1 MSTDRRP
8 DGRSL
13 RYQHRRPELLGSVTD
28 YLLEHGVANLALRA
42 VAEGVGVSHATLL
55 RHFSS
60 KEELLAAV
68 LDHIRDDVAAR
79 MAGDPGLGSAES
91 TAELVARLWD
101 LLCEPKEQRQFLLL
115 FELVGR
121 QPRGGQGDPGLV
133 DSLVHDWIEL
143 IVQRLAGEGWERQ
156 AAEPVATLVL
166 AQFRGLQLD
175 LLVAGD
181 RGRVD
186 RAVQASL
193 RLLQRPTPE
202 RPAADD

>member
-1 MSTDRRP
+1 MSTDGRR

-13 RYQHRRPELLGSVTD
+13 RYQHRRSELLSSVTEF
-28 YLLEHGVANLALRA
+28 LLEQGIANLALRA

-60 KEELLAAV
+60 KEELLTAV
-68 LDHIRDDVAAR
+68 LDHIRTDVAAR
-79 MAGDPGLGSAES
+79 MAGDPGLASAES
-91 TAELVARLWD
+91 TAELVVRMWD

-121 QPRGGQGDPGLV
+121 QPRGGQGDPALA

-143 IVQRLAGEGWERQ
+143 VVERLAGEGWERQ

-186 RAVQASL
+186 RAVQTSL
-193 RLLQRPTPE
+193 RLLQPPN
-202 RPAADD
+202 PATSVSG

>member
-1 MSTDRRP
+1 MSTDERP

-13 RYQHRRPELLGSVTD
+13 RYQHRRTELLDGVTD
-28 YLLEHGVANLALRA
+28 YVLEHGVADLALRA

-68 LDHIRDDVAAR
+68 LAHIRDDVTAL
-79 MAGDPGLGSAES
+79 MAGDRGLASAET
-91 TAELVARLWD
+91 TAGLVARLWD
-101 LLCEPKEQRQFLLL
+101 LLCEPKQQRQFLLL

-121 QPRGGQGDPGLV
+121 QPRGGRVDPGLAN
-133 DSLVHDWIEL
+133 SLVCDWIDLVIE
-143 IVQRLAGEGWERQ
+143 RLTDEGWERQ

-175 LLVAGD
+175 LLVTGE

-186 RAVQASL
+186 SAVQTSL
-193 RLLQRPTPE
+193 RLLQPPNSR
-202 RPAADD
+202 

>member
-1 MSTDRRP
+1 MSTDGRP

-13 RYQHRRPELLGSVTD
+13 RYQHRRPELLSSVTD

-60 KEELLAAV
+60 KEELLTAV
-68 LDHIRDDVAAR
+68 LDHVRDDLAAR
-79 MAGDPGLGSAES
+79 MAGDPGLASAES
-91 TAELVARLWD
+91 TAELVTRLWD

-121 QPRGGQGDPGLV
+121 QPRGGHGDPELA
-133 DSLVHDWIEL
+133 DSLVHNWIEL
-143 IVQRLAGEGWERQ
+143 IVERLAGEGWERQ

-186 RAVQASL
+186 RAVQTSL
-193 RLLQRPTPE
+193 RLLQPPN
-202 RPAADD
+202 PATSVGR

>member
-1 MSTDRRP
+1 MSTDGRP

-13 RYQHRRPELLGSVTD
+13 RYQHRRPELLSSVTD
-28 YLLEHGVANLALRA
+28 YLLEQGVANLALRA

-60 KEELLAAV
+60 KEELLTAV
-68 LDHIRDDVAAR
+68 LGHIRDDVAAR
-79 MAGDPGLGSAES
+79 MAGDPGLASAES
-91 TAELVARLWD
+91 TAELVTRLWD

-121 QPRGGQGDPGLV
+121 LPRGGHGEPGIA

-143 IVQRLAGEGWERQ
+143 IVERLAGEGWERQ

-186 RAVQASL
+186 RAVQTSL
-193 RLLQRPTPE
+193 RLLQPPN
-202 RPAADD
+202 PATSIGR

>member
-1 MSTDRRP
+1 MSTDRQP

-28 YLLEHGVANLALRA
+28 YLLEHGIANLALRA

-55 RHFSS
+55 RHFFS
-60 KEELLAAV
+60 KEELLTAV
-68 LDHIRDDVAAR
+68 LDHIRTDLAAR
-79 MAGDPGLGSAES
+79 MTGDPGLASAES

-101 LLCEPKEQRQFLLL
+101 LLCEPTEQRQFLLL

-121 QPRGGQGDPGLV
+121 QPRGGPGDPGLA
-133 DSLVHDWIEL
+133 DSLVHNWIEL
-143 IVQRLAGEGWERQ
+143 IVERLAGEGWERQ

-175 LLVAGD
+175 LLVTGD

-186 RAVQASL
+186 RAVQTSL
-193 RLLQRPTPE
+193 RLLQPPN
-202 RPAADD
+202 PATSVGR